1 MLTARPDR
9 YPARVKRRLIFPPA
23 YPSET
28 RLRGPDEPPYLQRE
42 FGPINQLVDSLIRW
56 GFDLTGIIV

>member
-23 YPSET
+23 AFFLARRRAPN
-28 RLRGPDEPPYLQRE
+28 DPPYLKGVP
-42 FGPINQLVDSLIRW
+42 GPINQSVDSTGFANLI
-56 GFDLTGIIV
+56 